1 MTGVAIYMEGGG
13 DSTASKAAIR
23 QGMGEFL
30 HEIRDRVR
38 ERRLTWK
45 LVACGSRN
53 WAHDAFTHAVRT
65 QSQAFNILLV
75 DSEGPMNGTPREHL
89 NARDGWH
96 LGGDEE
102 AFHVMVQSME
112 TWIVADGNALRQY
125 YRQGFLEN
133 ALPAAEDLETVAK
146 TDVVRALVHATRGTQ
161 KGAYRKIDHASEI
174 LARVDPAQVMRRCG
188 HCRRLFDLVTG
199 RLQGAR

>member
-1 MTGVAIYMEGGG
+1 VKGVAIYMEGGG

-30 HEIRDRVR
+30 SAIRDRAR
-38 ERRLTWK
+38 EHRLTWK

-53 WAHDAFTHAVRT
+53 SARDAFTHAV
-65 QSQAFNILLV
+65 QIQPEAFNILLV
-75 DSEGPMNGTPREHL
+75 DAEGPMNGPPREHL

-96 LGGDEE
+96 LSGDEE

-112 TWIVADGNALRQY
+112 TWIVADVNALRQY
-125 YRQGFLEN
+125 YRQGFLGN
-133 ALPAAEDLETVAK
+133 ALPAAEDLESVAK
-146 TDVVRALVHATRGTQ
+146 TDVARALAHATRGTQ
-161 KGAYRKIDHASEI
+161 KGTYRKIGHASEI
-174 LARVDPAQVMRRCG
+174 LARVDPGQVMRRCG
-188 HCRRLFDLVTG
+188 HCRRLFDLVTA

>member
-30 HEIRDRVR
+30 RGIRDRVR

-45 LVACGSRN
+45 LVACGSRTS
-53 WAHDAFTHAVRT
+53 AHAAYTHAVQT
-65 QSQAFNILLV
+65 QPQAFNILLV
-75 DSEGPMNGTPREHL
+75 DSEGPMKGTPRDHL
-89 NARDGWH
+89 KARDGWN
-96 LGGDEE
+96 LDGDED
-102 AFHVMVQSME
+102 AYHLMVQSME
-112 TWIVADGNALRQY
+112 AWIVADANALRRY

-146 TDVVRALVHATRGTQ
+146 TDVMRALAHATRGTQ

-174 LARVDPAQVMRRCG
+174 LARVDPTQVMRRCG
-188 HCRRLFDLVTG
+188 HCRRLFELVAV
-199 RLQGAR
+199 RLQGTA

>member
-30 HEIRDRVR
+30 RAIRDRVR

-53 WAHDAFTHAVRT
+53 SAHDAFTHAVRT
-65 QSQAFNILLV
+65 QPRAFNILLV
-75 DSEGPMNGTPREHL
+75 DSEGPINGTPREHL
-89 NARDGWH
+89 NAREGWH
-96 LGGDEE
+96 LSGDEE
-102 AFHVMVQSME
+102 VFHVMVQSME
-112 TWIVADGNALRQY
+112 TWIVADVSVLRQY

-133 ALPAAEDLETVAK
+133 ALPAADDLETVAK
-146 TDVVRALVHATRGTQ
+146 TDVVRALAHATRGTQ
-161 KGAYRKIDHASEI
+161 KGTYRKIYHASKI
-174 LARVDPAQVMRRCG
+174 LARADPAQVMRRCG
-188 HCRRLFDLVTG
+188 HCRRLFELVLA
-199 RLQGAR
+199 RLQGTA